1 MACARSFGG
10 RTTGRAGDARA
21 SAEEIPTMATSVTTD
36 FNQHGESNHPQN
48 DNSLAKVLR
57 DLNTDLRTI
66 QGATVS
72 AAAVAA
78 VTATA
83 VAAQAVTTPV
93 AAIATADLATDG
105 SATNAATATLVN
117 ECKAR
122 INDLR
127 ALGNELQTL
136 QATNRTAINELL
148 TLVAALRT
156 LANELRTAQ
165 ISRFGATLLCS
176 NG

>member
-1 MACARSFGG
+1 M
-10 RTTGRAGDARA
+10 T
-21 SAEEIPTMATSVTTD
+21 TSVTTD
-36 FNQHGESNHPQN
+36 YNAHGEANHPQN

-57 DLNTDLRTI
+57 DINTDLRTV

-72 AAAVAA
+72 AAAI
-78 VTATA
+78 
-83 VAAQAVTTPV
+83 AAQAVTTPV

-105 SATNAATATLVN
+105 SATNAAIATLVN

-136 QATNRTAINELL
+136 QATNRTLL
-148 TLVAALRT
+148 
-156 LANELRTAQ
+156 NELRTAQ
-165 ISRFGATLLCS
+165 ISRSGATLLCS